1 MLFHSS
7 IRRELARSFGAN
19 LLVLFTI
26 VLTMLLIRTLGMAS
40 KGSVNPQEILL
51 VLTYTVMAQMPI
63 VLTIALFVAI
73 VSTLSRMYADSEMF
87 IWFSA
92 GRGLASF
99 LPPILRFAWP
109 VLLAISLLVV
119 WAWPWA
125 NQQTEL
131 LRIRYEQRGD
141 LDRVSPGQF
150 MESSGGR
157 RVFFID
163 RDTSGGKQGRN
174 VFIADTDANGR
185 ETITSAQAGRIE
197 WIGPDQ
203 FLMLDRGQRL
213 ELPPPDQANDTI
225 RVSEFESYGIR
236 IGGKAAADGQSAK
249 FKALPTLELL
259 QTPSPAALGELS
271 WRIGMA
277 ITALN
282 FVLIAVAVSVS
293 NPRAGRSGN
302 LVFLLFSFVLYYNL
316 VNLGTGW
323 IAAGKFDWRLYM
335 LAVHGGVL
343 TVTLVWLAKRHYNWQ
358 LWPRRSAVSA
368 TAAATTATTQ
378 GGPA

>member
-1 MLFHSS
+1 MLFHST

-109 VLLAISLLVV
+109 VLLAITLLVA

-174 VFIADTDANGR
+174 VFIA
-185 ETITSAQAGRIE
+185 ECKF
-197 WIGPDQ
+197 WKGPKAFSEAIDQ
-203 FLMLDRGQRL
+203 
-213 ELPPPDQANDTI
+213 
-225 RVSEFESYGIR
+225 
-236 IGGKAAADGQSAK
+236 
-249 FKALPTLELL
+249 LL
-259 QTPSPAALGELS
+259 GYAT
-271 WRIGMA
+271 WRDSKTA
-277 ITALN
+277 I
-282 FVLIAVAVSVS
+282 
-293 NPRAGRSGN
+293 
-302 LVFLLFSFVLYYNL
+302 LVFNR
-316 VNLGTGW
+316 GTETST
-323 IAAGKFDWRLYM
+323 
-335 LAVHGGVL
+335 VL
-343 TVTLVWLAKRHYNWQ
+343 TGID
-358 LWPRRSAVSA
+358 
-368 TAAATTATTQ
+368 AAQ
-378 GGPA
+378 FCYIFFLPNHK

>member
-1 MLFHSS
+1 MSALVKILLMLFHSS

-51 VLTYTVMAQMPI
+51 VLTYSVMAQMPI

-92 GRGLASF
+92 GRGLADF

-109 VLLAISLLVV
+109 VLAAVALLVAF
-119 WAWPWA
+119 AWPWA
-125 NQQTEL
+125 NKQTEL

-141 LDRVSPGQF
+141 LERVSPGQF

-163 RDTSGGKQGRN
+163 RDTEGGKQGRN
-174 VFIADTDANGR
+174 VFIADTGPDGR
-185 ETITSAQAGRIE
+185 ETVTSAQAGRIE
-197 WIGPDQ
+197 WIGQDQ
-203 FLMLDRGQRL
+203 YLMLERGQRL
-213 ELPPPDQANDTI
+213 ELPSAAQADGMI
-225 RVSEFESYGIR
+225 RVSEFENYGIR
-236 IGGKAAADGQSAK
+236 IGGTGSAGGQTAKLKAQ
-249 FKALPTLELL
+249 PTLELL
-259 QTPSPAALGELS
+259 REPTRAALGELS

-277 ITALN
+277 ITAFN

-323 IAAGKFDWRLYM
+323 IAAGKFNWLGYM
-335 LAVHGGVL
+335 ITIHGGVL
-343 TVTLVWLAKRHYNWQ
+343 ATTLAWLAKRHYNWR
-358 LWPRRSAVSA
+358 LWPQRRAAVGV
-368 TAAATTATTQ
+368 AA
-378 GGPA
+378 